1 MLPAPTSLPG
11 SSPRPGPPACPSLRC
26 HTAQRELAARFEVEH
41 PDAFQGESA
50 SMRLPQSHY
59 SAGGSNAPRARGDVG
74 AGHDADPAYSGRGD
88 ARIEE
93 LWAPGSQRVPSQDS
107 RTTRAAAQSV
117 PMNGNPARLSGRI
130 SDTNGRK
137 PEYPAKALRELTSPQ
152 TRSLPSAPCAM
163 WMLRNRTVGGSR
175 SCSATSRW
183 SVANDGSVSAAVVV
197 IAAGGQIAAPISAAA
212 PIMPAIGLFPW
223 LRYEQYTRGVAPV
236 AE

>member
-1 MLPAPTSLPG
+1 MRIAAVWAAALSTAPALQKLVPERPIITVAPVRGASVGAAARLPG
-11 SSPRPGPPACPSLRC
+11 WLCG
-26 HTAQRELAARFEVEH
+26 
-41 PDAFQGESA
+41 
-50 SMRLPQSHY
+50 
-59 SAGGSNAPRARGDVG
+59 
-74 AGHDADPAYSGRGD
+74 
-88 ARIEE
+88 
-93 LWAPGSQRVPSQDS
+93 APGNQRVPSQDS

-163 WMLRNRTVGGSR
+163 WMFLNRTVGGSR

-183 SVANDGSVSAAVVV
+183 SVANDGSISAAVVV

-212 PIMPAIGLFPW
+212 LIVPTIGLFLGRVMNSILAP
-223 LRYEQYTRGVAPV
+223 LRQWWNRGGRQSQRTGWR
-236 AE
+236 AESGKGKSRWMICKTPTS